1 MRLVFLWKNIPIGIF
16 IFFVYFYPMNKA
28 ARTRQHIL
36 ERTAAV
42 FNRKGFSGTSLNDLT
57 RATGL
62 TKGALYG
69 HFRSKE
75 DLALQAFR
83 HAMQLVRS
91 GVRDRL
97 ADKRSNKE
105 RLLGMLEFYAAYVLQ
120 PPLPGGCP
128 LLNTAVQADDDVTF
142 MRRALRKELDATV
155 SFIQRLLDEGVAS
168 GEFKPIPDTRALAF
182 VFFCSVEGA
191 VMYARA
197 VRSKEPMTY
206 VSTYCRQIIDQIS
219 K

>member
-1 MRLVFLWKNIPIGIF
+1 
-16 IFFVYFYPMNKA
+16 MNKA

-36 ERTAAV
+36 ERTAPV
-42 FNRKGFSGTSLNDLT
+42 FNRKGYSGTSLNDLT

-83 HAMQLVRS
+83 HAMQLVRT
-91 GVRDRL
+91 GVRGSL
-97 ADKRSNKE
+97 AHKRSSRE
-105 RLLGMLEFYAAYVLQ
+105 RLLGLLEFYAAYVLD

-128 LLNTAVQADDDVTF
+128 LLNTAVQADDDITF
-142 MRRALRKELDATV
+142 MRRAVRKELDATV
-155 SFIQRLLDEGVAS
+155 DFVQHLLEEGIAS
-168 GEFKPIPDTRALAF
+168 GEFRPVADTRALAF

-197 VRSKEPMTY
+197 VRSTEAMTY
-206 VSTYCRQIIDQIS
+206 ITEYCRQIIDQIS

>member
-1 MRLVFLWKNIPIGIF
+1 
-16 IFFVYFYPMNKA
+16 MNKA
-28 ARTRQHIL
+28 ARTRQYIL
-36 ERTAAV
+36 ERTAPV

-75 DLALQAFR
+75 DIALQAFR
-83 HAMQLVRS
+83 HAMKLVRS
-91 GVRDRL
+91 GVRGRL
-97 ADKRSNKE
+97 VGKRTNKE
-105 RLLGMLEFYAAYVLQ
+105 RLLGLLEFYAAYVLE

-128 LLNTAVQADDDVTF
+128 LLNTAVQVDDDISF

-155 SFIQRLLDEGVAS
+155 SFIQQLLDEGIAC
-168 GEFKPIPDTRALAF
+168 GEFRPVPDTRALAF

-197 VRSKEPMTY
+197 VRSPEPMTY
-206 VSTYCRQIIDQIS
+206 VNEYCRQIIDQLS
-219 K
+219 E

>member
-1 MRLVFLWKNIPIGIF
+1 MS
-16 IFFVYFYPMNKA
+16 KA
-28 ARTRQHIL
+28 ERTRQHIL
-36 ERTAAV
+36 ERTAPV
-42 FNRKGFSGTSLNDLT
+42 FNRKGFSGTTLHDLT

-75 DLALQAFR
+75 EMALQAFR

-91 GVRDRL
+91 GVHSRL
-97 ADKRSNKE
+97 AQTRSSKA
-105 RLLGMLEFYAAYVLQ
+105 RLLGLLEFSAAYVLN

-128 LLNTAVQADDDVTF
+128 LLNTAVQVDDDVTF
-142 MRRALRKELDATV
+142 MRRALRKELDSTV
-155 SFIQRLLDEGVAS
+155 SFIQKILDEGIVN

-191 VMYARA
+191 VMYSRA
-197 VRSKEPMTY
+197 VRSDEPMSY
-206 VSTYCRQIIDQIS
+206 VTTYCRQMIDQIS

>member
-1 MRLVFLWKNIPIGIF
+1 
-16 IFFVYFYPMNKA
+16 MNKA
-28 ARTRQHIL
+28 ERTRRHIL
-36 ERTAAV
+36 ERTAPV
-42 FNRKGFSGTSLNDLT
+42 FNRKGFSGTSLHDLT

-62 TKGALYG
+62 TQGALYG

-75 DLALQAFR
+75 DMALQAFR

-91 GVRDRL
+91 GVRGML
-97 ADKRSNKE
+97 AGKQSYRE
-105 RLLGMLEFYAAYVLQ
+105 RLLGLLEFYAAYVLN

-142 MRRALRKELDATV
+142 MRRALRKELDSTV
-155 SFIQRLLDEGVAS
+155 SFVQNLLDEGIAC

-197 VRSKEPMTY
+197 VRSNEPMNY
-206 VSTYCRQIIDQIS
+206 VTEYCRQIIVQIS
-219 K
+219 R